1 MGVYFVSE
9 KWLHTIVEL
18 AGIFIMGLTF
28 SWYLSGRITTLEVK
42 VDLLMN
48 GQIRTAGYGK

>member
-1 MGVYFVSE
+1 MSE